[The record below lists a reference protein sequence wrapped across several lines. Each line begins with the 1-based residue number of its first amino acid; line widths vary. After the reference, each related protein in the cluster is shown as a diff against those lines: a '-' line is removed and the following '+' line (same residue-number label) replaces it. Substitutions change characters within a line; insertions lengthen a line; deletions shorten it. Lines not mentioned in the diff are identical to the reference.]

1 MDKLDNAA
9 SKYDNTK
16 LKAFLTLSCM
26 VCIGVP
32 IFWFIYY
39 GSLYIGDMVY
49 PLFMI
54 IHMFALKD
62 DHRNRLF
69 QWKHSMILIY
79 VFFGLWAL
87 FDVFLTLRFIN
98 YMLKGNLF
106 TSIIPGAAQ
115 LFFQWIGCLSGF
127 FLFQR
132 NRLEA
137 QGQTPLPQEG
147 SGPLLN

>member
-32 IFWFIYY
+32 IFWLIAYKV
-39 GSLYIGDMVY
+39 LYFGDMVY
-49 PLFMI
+49 PLLMI
-54 IHMFALKD
+54 VHMFLLKD
-62 DHRNRLF
+62 DQRNRLF
-69 QWKHSMILIY
+69 QWKHSQVLIY

-87 FDVFLTLRFIN
+87 FDVFLTLRFIG
-98 YMLKGNLF
+98 MLSGNLF
-106 TSIIPGAAQ
+106 TIIIPGGAQ

-147 SGPLLN
+147 NGPLLIN